1 MVRVPVEPIPFGP
14 FCLDATNSRLL
25 RDGVEVD
32 IRPQAL
38 HVLQVLVQNGGRH
51 VNYDQMIL
59 EAWNGTLVSRHT
71 VAVTVGEVKK
81 ILGEFGPWISHRPRM
96 GYCFETP
103 HSDDLVRQG
112 WHCWNRGTREGF
124 EKALCYFQRAARE
137 TNDPR
142 AFEGASLC
150 YMMLGTCGMR
160 PAREMYQ
167 GFLDAHRRAV
177 ALSGLTPDL
186 RADRAQGLH
195 VFEHKVAETEAD
207 LLQALR
213 EKPKW
218 VPAHMGLVMLYAGTG
233 RLEEALQQVDEVRAI
248 DPLWVQLPASEVF
261 VRFFRRELP
270 EALAAARQGLELHP
284 YLPLGRA
291 LYAQAL
297 EYSGD
302 TEEALKQYRMAM
314 VLCPDLPWLRALEAL
329 CLANSGRR
337 AESLAILQ
345 QLEELRK
352 TEYVDAYFQ
361 AMLLHAL
368 GRKDEAFLEL
378 ERAVDEN
385 SAALFVLDV
394 DPRMDPLR
402 ADPRFGEIKDRIFSG
417 SALAAPI
424 SATGYGA
431 LQTKLAVSSV
441 LPEPL

>member
-1 MVRVPVEPIPFGP
+1 MVRVPVEPVPFGP

-25 RDGVEVD
+25 RDGVTVD

-38 HVLQVLVQNGGRH
+38 HVLQVLVQNSGRR
-51 VNYDQMIL
+51 VNYDQMIH
-59 EAWNGTLVSRHT
+59 EAWNGTLVSKHT

-81 ILGEFGPWISHRPRM
+81 ILGEFGPWISYRPRL
-96 GYCFETP
+96 GYSFETP
-103 HSDDLVRQG
+103 NSEDLVRQG
-112 WHCWNRGTREGF
+112 WHCWSRCTREGF
-124 EKALCYFQRAARE
+124 EKGLYYFQRAARE
-137 TNDPR
+137 SNDPR

-195 VFEHKVAETEAD
+195 IFEHKTTEAEAD

-218 VPAHMGLVMLYAGTG
+218 VPVHMRLVMLYAGTG
-233 RLEEALQQVDEVRAI
+233 RLDEALEQVELVRAI

-261 VRFFRRELP
+261 VRFFRRELD
-270 EALAAARQGLELHP
+270 EALSAARQALELHP

-297 EYSGD
+297 ELSGD
-302 TEEALKQYRMAM
+302 AEEALKQYRMAT
-314 VLCPDLPWLRALEAL
+314 VLCPDLPWLRALEAI
-329 CLANSGRR
+329 CLVNSGRR
-337 AESLAILQ
+337 EEASAILQ
-345 QLEELRK
+345 QLEKLRE

-361 AMLLHAL
+361 AQLLHAL

-378 ERAVDEN
+378 ERAADEN

-394 DPRMDPLR
+394 DPRMDPIR
-402 ADPRFGEIKDRIFSG
+402 ADPRFAAIRDRAFHAST
-417 SALAAPI
+417 LAAH
-424 SATGYGA
+424 
-431 LQTKLAVSSV
+431 V
-441 LPEPL
+441 

>member
-1 MVRVPVEPIPFGP
+1 MVRVPVEPIAFGP

-25 RDGVEVD
+25 RDGVELD

-38 HVLQVLVQNGGRH
+38 QVLQVLAQNNGRP
-51 VNYDQMIL
+51 VNYDQMIH
-59 EAWNGTLVSRHT
+59 EAWNGTLVSKHT

-81 ILGEFGPWISHRPRM
+81 ILDEFGTWISHRPRM
-96 GYCFETP
+96 GYCFEIP

-124 EKALCYFQRAARE
+124 EKALCYFQHAARE

-150 YMMLGTCGMR
+150 YMMLGACGMR
-160 PAREMYQ
+160 PVHQMHQ

-177 ALSGLTPDL
+177 VLSGLTPDL
-186 RADRAQGLH
+186 RADRAQCLLM
-195 VFEHKVAETEAD
+195 FEHKDAEAETE

-213 EKPKW
+213 EKPKRA
-218 VPAHMGLVMLYAGTG
+218 PAHMGLIMLYAATG
-233 RLEEALQQVDEVRAI
+233 RLEEALRQVEELRAI
-248 DPLWVQLPASEVF
+248 DPLWVQLPAAEVF
-261 VRFFRRELP
+261 VRFFRRELN
-270 EALAAARQGLELHP
+270 EALAAARHGLELHP

-297 EYSGD
+297 EFSGD
-302 TEEALKQYRMAM
+302 TEEALKQYHMAT

-329 CLANSGRR
+329 CLANSGRS
-337 AESLAILQ
+337 AESLAILR
-345 QLEELRK
+345 QLEELRP

-361 AMLLHAL
+361 ALLLHAL

-385 SAALFVLDV
+385 SAALFILDV

-402 ADPRFGEIKDRIFSG
+402 ADPRFGRIRDRVFHH
-417 SALAAPI
+417 SALAAQ
-424 SATGYGA
+424 A
-431 LQTKLAVSSV
+431 
-441 LPEPL
+441 

>member
-1 MVRVPVEPIPFGP
+1 MEI
-14 FCLDATNSRLL
+14 
-25 RDGVEVD
+25 EV
-32 IRPQAL
+32 RPQAL
-38 HVLQVLVQNGGRH
+38 HVLQVLVQNSGRH
-51 VNYDQMIL
+51 VGYDQMIR
-59 EAWNGTLVSRHT
+59 EAWNGNLVSKHT

-81 ILGEFGPWISHRPRM
+81 ILGEVGPWISYRPRL

-103 HSDDLVRQG
+103 NSEDLVRQG
-112 WHCWNRGTREGF
+112 WHCWSRCTREGF
-124 EKALCYFQRAARE
+124 EKGLCYFQRAARE
-137 TNDPR
+137 SNDPR

-195 VFEHKVAETEAD
+195 IFEHKTAEAEAD

-218 VPAHMGLVMLYAGTG
+218 APVHMRLIMLYAGTG
-233 RLEEALQQVDEVRAI
+233 RLDEALEQVEAVRAI
-248 DPLWVQLPASEVF
+248 DPLWVQLPSSEVF

-270 EALAAARQGLELHP
+270 EALAAARQALELHP
-284 YLPLGRA
+284 YLPLSRA

-297 EYSGD
+297 ELTGD
-302 TEEALKQYRMAM
+302 TEEALKQYRMAT
-314 VLCPDLPWLRALEAL
+314 VICPDLPWLRALEAI
-329 CLANSGRR
+329 CLVNSGRL
-337 AESLAILQ
+337 ADALAILQ
-345 QLEELRK
+345 QLEKLRE

-361 AMLLHAL
+361 AQLLHAL

-378 ERAVDEN
+378 ERAAGEN
-385 SAALFVLDV
+385 SAAMFVLDV

-402 ADPRFGEIKDRIFSG
+402 ADPRFAGIRDRAFNTST
-417 SALAAPI
+417 LAAH
-424 SATGYGA
+424 
-431 LQTKLAVSSV
+431 V
-441 LPEPL
+441 

>member
-1 MVRVPVEPIPFGP
+1 M
-14 FCLDATNSRLL
+14 
-25 RDGVEVD
+25 EVD

-38 HVLQVLVQNGGRH
+38 HVLQVLVQNSGRH
-51 VNYDQMIL
+51 VNYDQMIH
-59 EAWNGTLVSRHT
+59 EAWNGTLVSKHT

-81 ILGEFGPWISHRPRM
+81 ILGEFGPWISYRPRM

-195 VFEHKVAETEAD
+195 IFEHKIAEAEAD

-213 EKPKW
+213 EKPRW
-218 VPAHMGLVMLYAGTG
+218 VPAHMGLIMLYSGTG
-233 RLEEALQQVDEVRAI
+233 RLDEALQQVEEVRAI

-270 EALAAARQGLELHP
+270 EALAAARQAWNCIPICLWA
-284 YLPLGRA
+284 GRFTRKLWSFPA
-291 LYAQAL
+291 IRRKPSSNIAWPRFFVPTSRGCGRWKRCAWRTAAGAPSLWRFWSNWKSFERPNTWTPISRRCSCTRWDEKMKRSWNWNARQTKIPPR
-297 EYSGD
+297 YSSSMSTRGWIPSV
-302 TEEALKQYRMAM
+302 RI
-314 VLCPDLPWLRALEAL
+314 RASAR
-329 CLANSGRR
+329 SGTAR
-337 AESLAILQ
+337 
-345 QLEELRK
+345 
-352 TEYVDAYFQ
+352 
-361 AMLLHAL
+361 
-368 GRKDEAFLEL
+368 
-378 ERAVDEN
+378 
-385 SAALFVLDV
+385 SAA
-394 DPRMDPLR
+394 PR
-402 ADPRFGEIKDRIFSG
+402 
-417 SALAAPI
+417 
-424 SATGYGA
+424 
-431 LQTKLAVSSV
+431 
-441 LPEPL
+441 

>member
-14 FCLDATNSRLL
+14 FCLDAANSRLL
-25 RDGVEVD
+25 RDGMEIEV
-32 IRPQAL
+32 RPQAL
-38 HVLQVLVQNGGRH
+38 HVLQVLVQNSGRH
-51 VNYDQMIL
+51 VSYDQMIQD
-59 EAWNGTLVSRHT
+59 AWNGNLVSKHT

-81 ILGEFGPWISHRPRM
+81 ILGEFGPLISYRPRM

-103 HSDDLVRQG
+103 NADDLVRQG

-124 EKALCYFQRAARE
+124 EKALCYFRRASQE
-137 TNDPR
+137 SNDPR

-150 YMMLGTCGMR
+150 YMMMGTCGMR

-167 GFLDAHRRAV
+167 GFLEAHRRAV

-195 VFEHKVAETEAD
+195 IFEHKTAEAEAD

-218 VPAHMGLVMLYAGTG
+218 VPVHMRMIMLYAGTR
-233 RLEEALQQVDEVRAI
+233 RLDEALEQVEAVRAI

-270 EALAAARQGLELHP
+270 EALAAAREALELHP

-297 EYSGD
+297 ESSGD
-302 TEEALKQYRMAM
+302 TEEALRQYRMAT
-314 VLCPDLPWLRALEAL
+314 VLCPDIAWLRALEGI

-337 AESLAILQ
+337 AEASAILQ

-361 AMLLHAL
+361 AILQHAL

-394 DPRMDPLR
+394 DPRVDPLR
-402 ADPRFGEIKDRIFSG
+402 ADPRFGRSRDRAFSASSLST
-417 SALAAPI
+417 SA
-424 SATGYGA
+424 
-431 LQTKLAVSSV
+431 
-441 LPEPL
+441 